1 MFPVNEDVQVPGAL
15 NDVTNAVL
23 ADAEVVDCPAPF
35 SFDGVI
41 VNLYNVEVVKPMNVN
56 VPAVSVVCVGV
67 DDGGSD
73 VMEYK
78 VA

>member
-1 MFPVNEDVQVPGAL
+1 VGLLVV
-15 NDVTNAVL
+15 NDVTAGGIRRVL
-23 ADAEVVDCPAPF
+23 ADAEVVGSPAPF
-35 SFDGVI
+35 TFDGVI
-41 VNLYNVEVVKPMNVN
+41 VNLYDVDSVKPMNVN